1 MLEGERELLRIIK
14 GEKRPKTIDIV
25 ERSKMSKVT
34 VLKHLESLR
43 DSGLI
48 DYERAGPTKL
58 WFCSGGLKREPEEII
73 REVQKLLKSYEE
85 LTGKKTFV
93 IFFEGEQ
100 KSPLAPLLKIT
111 K

>member
-1 MLEGERELLRIIK
+1 MVEGEQELLRIIRR
-14 GEKRPKTIDIV
+14 GERLKTVDIV

-43 DSGLI
+43 GSGII
-48 DYERAGPTKL
+48 DYEMAGPTKL
-58 WFCSGGLKREPEEII
+58 WFCNGGTKKEPEEII
-73 REVQKLLKSYEE
+73 REVQKLLKGYEE
-85 LTGKKTFV
+85 HTGKKSFV

-100 KSPLAPLLKIT
+100 KRTLAPSLKIT